1 MCRFCMSD
9 SDLEAYHASVKQTN
23 EDLLQI
29 FERLFAER
37 DVAEPTQMELPLA
50 DEEPKGS
57 SVQWEIL
64 PFNFSGTRKGFRRV
78 KGSG

>member
-9 SDLEAYHASVKQTN
+9 SDLEAYHESVKQAN
-23 EDLLQI
+23 DLLQI
-29 FERLFAER
+29 FERLFVER

-57 SVQWEIL
+57 SVRWEIL
-64 PFNFSGTRKGFRRV
+64 PFSFYGTRKGFRGV